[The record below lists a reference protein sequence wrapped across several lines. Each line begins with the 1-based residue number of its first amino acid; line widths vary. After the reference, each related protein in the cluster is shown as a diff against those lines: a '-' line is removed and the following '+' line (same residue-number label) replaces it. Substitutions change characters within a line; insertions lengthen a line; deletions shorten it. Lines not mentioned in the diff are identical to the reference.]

1 MPEFNSTTTDRER
14 ATESRNYAGG
24 RSYDPATPELGL
36 YTVVVNNMLEPTYY
50 RDDWESA
57 LEPVAERDR
66 EFALQLAAYA
76 RNELGNRDVA
86 VLLYVLAANDERYAT
101 TDPDDTLLRDDGPR

>member
-24 RSYDPATPELGL
+24 RSYGPATPELGL

-50 RDDWESA
+50 RDDWESVLAVQAA

-76 RNELGNRDVA
+76 RNELGN
-86 VLLYVLAANDERYAT
+86 
-101 TDPDDTLLRDDGPR
+101 